1 MRTLLRAAALLVV
14 GALLLTA
21 CAGLPVTGSVEPGQ
35 TIGEVEGPPDFA
47 FVPAGPVPGMT
58 PQQIVEGFI
67 AAGSGPR
74 EDWETARMFLT
85 AQARERWNPQAGV
98 TIYSPGDRTIEVI
111 ADDEIVFE
119 VHPRATVDATGAY
132 AIGGTGAIRLPF
144 RLQQVEGEWRIAETL
159 DGIVLDSNRFDAV
172 FRSYALMYFDP
183 TWTYLVPDERWFPA
197 SSPATRIAEALVDG
211 RPSPWLAESVATAF
225 SEPVRL
231 ARRSVP
237 TRSSVAEVTLTAGA
251 RDLDQLILDRM
262 QTQLYY
268 SLATAGVI
276 GVDML
281 VGEQVL
287 TAATVAT
294 RSTRTDP
301 RVLVL
306 QSGTFG
312 FLSGAEVEP
321 IPALSRAIV
330 DADPDTVEVDADRT
344 RATLR
349 TADGRVLRVSANGS
363 TAEVDTRAELV
374 PPSIDT
380 AGFVWT
386 VPADDPHAV
395 IVHGPDGIAH
405 PIADAWPG
413 AMLIT
418 AMAVSRDGTRVAALV
433 RDGTQPVLQ
442 VAGIV
447 RDRDG
452 TPTALGD
459 ARAIATLEA
468 DGIALT
474 WLGDAT
480 LAVVGA
486 DGAGRFVL
494 EQPVGGDGTVTRAP
508 EDVISVAAG
517 GQSGGVR
524 LLTADGDLLVRRGAT
539 WQTLAADVQVLA
551 VQQGAPR

>member
-1 MRTLLRAAALLVV
+1 MSRLLRTAAVLAVS
-14 GALLLTA
+14 ALLLTA
-21 CAGLPVTGSVEPGQ
+21 CAGLPVSGSVEAGRP
-35 TIGEVEGPPDFA
+35 IGEAEGPPDFA
-47 FVPAGPVPGMT
+47 FVPDGPVGGET
-58 PQQIVEGFI
+58 PQQIVEGFV

-74 EDWETARMFLT
+74 DDWETARLFLT
-85 AQARERWNPQAGV
+85 SQARQTWNPQAGV
-98 TIYSPGDRTIEVI
+98 TIYAPGDRTVEVI
-111 ADDEIVFE
+111 ADDEVVFE
-119 VHPRATVDATGAY
+119 VNPLATVDATGAY
-132 AIGGTGAIRLPF
+132 AIGGTGAIALPF
-144 RLQQVEGEWRIAETL
+144 RLQRVDGEWRIAETP

-172 FRSYALMYFDP
+172 FRSYSLMYFDP

-211 RPSPWLAESVATAF
+211 RPSPWLAASVVTAF
-225 SEPVRL
+225 SDPVRL
-231 ARRSVP
+231 ARASVP
-237 TRSSVAEVTLTAGA
+237 TRSRVAEVSLTAGA
-251 RDLDQLILDRM
+251 RDLDQLVLDRM
-262 QTQLYY
+262 HTQLYY

-276 GVDML
+276 DVDML

-287 TAATVAT
+287 TASAVAT

-306 QSGTFG
+306 QAGAFG

-330 DADPDTVEVDADRT
+330 DADPDAVEVDAERIRAAVRT
-344 RATLR
+344 S
-349 TADGRVLRVSANGS
+349 DGRVLRVSANGV
-363 TAEVDTRAELV
+363 TAEIDTRAGLV
-374 PPSIDT
+374 PPTIDT

-395 IVHGPDGIAH
+395 IAHGADGVAS

-413 AMLIT
+413 AIRIS

-442 VAGIV
+442 IAGII
-447 RDRDG
+447 RDPDG

-459 ARAIATLEA
+459 ARAIANLEA

-480 LAVVGA
+480 LAVVGV

-494 EQPVGGDGTVTRAP
+494 EQPVGGDGTTTRAP
-508 EDVISVAAG
+508 ESVVSVAAG

-524 LLTADGDLLVRRGAT
+524 LRTEDGDLLVRRGAT
-539 WQTLAADVQVLA
+539 WQTLAEDVQVLA
-551 VQQGAPR
+551 VQQGTPH